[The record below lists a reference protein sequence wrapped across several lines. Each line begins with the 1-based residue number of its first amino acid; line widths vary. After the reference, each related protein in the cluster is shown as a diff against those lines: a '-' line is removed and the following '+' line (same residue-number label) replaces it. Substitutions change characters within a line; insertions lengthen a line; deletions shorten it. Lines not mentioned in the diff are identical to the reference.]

1 LASPSRLSR
10 PLAATAGGSL
20 VVCVAVYALGP
31 ADRWYREVIAD
42 ASWTWSALLAVVCC
56 ALAARRA
63 QGEERRAWRWIAI
76 GCASFL
82 LGQLVWNYYELWRHV
97 RPPYP
102 SLADLGF
109 LGIYPCFIVAV
120 LDLLGLQPDRH
131 PDPEVALDAGLV
143 TFTAAALAYEFLLAP
158 ILQTGEAVLP
168 VATSVAWASGGVA
181 VLWAILRQ
189 MVRRRGF
196 PVGTAGL
203 LTVGLVIFCATNLV
217 YARVSLR
224 GTFAS
229 GGVLDLGWDA
239 GLLLIAAA
247 AALAPEQWSTSDDT
261 ARGLSSD
268 ATRAIAV
275 LVAVAGI
282 AVLAIVGAARPQAS
296 AVTAIWVAV
305 GIAILGARFVYALRS
320 ERGYAR
326 LLEREV
332 AAQTRSLLDSLA
344 ATGAAERNL
353 RLVMEAVPDALVV
366 LDPDGRT
373 LEMNSAARAMFAAQ
387 PEASPERSLF
397 DTLDPEG
404 LAIARQNLDAAL
416 QGEVRTFELSFRREA
431 GRRGTG
437 AVLYAPVRDGPRV
450 SKVLALIRDVT
461 DQKRRESQLQQAEK
475 LGAIGQLVSG
485 VAHEI
490 NNPAAIIS
498 GSAQTMLLDDLKPEH
513 REMAQMI
520 YDEATRI
527 GRITQNLLAFA
538 RAGGKER
545 TLIDLN
551 DIVRRTVA
559 LRAYHLSTVNVAVIL
574 DLDPTHPKIWS
585 NASELQQML
594 LNLVINAE
602 QAVLTVEPP
611 RTITVRSRASERDV
625 RLEVADNGPGV
636 PLEIRNRVFDPFFT
650 TKPEGVGTGLGLSI
664 CYGIVR
670 DHGGRIW
677 VEPEPGQGA
686 RFLVELPRDPRTHAR
701 PASETRIS
709 GVQERRLNV
718 LLVEDETGLR
728 NALLHFLARRGIDAT
743 AAGDG
748 AEALR
753 VLKQQ
758 SFDVIVSDV
767 RMPGMNGRDFLRQL
781 RIDRPELVSRVI
793 FSTGDAHDDDTA
805 ALIRESGAPTVSKPF
820 DLMSLE
826 RLVRE
831 VALRP
836 SVASTAPP
844 MTRA

>member
-1 LASPSRLSR
+1 VGSFVICI
-10 PLAATAGGSL
+10 AA
-20 VVCVAVYALGP
+20 YAFGP
-31 ADRWYREVIAD
+31 RDSWYREVIAD
-42 ASWTWSALLAVVCC
+42 VAWTWCALLAAVSS
-56 ALAARRA
+56 ARAARRA
-63 QGEERRAWRWIAI
+63 QDEERRAWRWIAV
-76 GCASFL
+76 GCTSFL
-82 LGQLVWNYYELWRHV
+82 FGQMVWNYYEIV
-97 RPPYP
+97 RGVQPPYP

-109 LGIYPCFIVAV
+109 LGIYPCFFVAMQ
-120 LDLLGLQPDRH
+120 DLLRLQPSRH
-131 PDPEVALDAGLV
+131 TDPEVALDAGLV
-143 TFTAAALAYEFLLAP
+143 TFTAAALAYQFLLEP
-158 ILQTGEAVLP
+158 IFQTGAGALP
-168 VATSVAWASGGVA
+168 IATSVAWACGGVA
-181 VLWAILRQ
+181 VLWGVLRQ

-203 LTVGLVIFCATNLV
+203 LTVGLVVICITNLL
-217 YARVSLR
+217 YARFSLR
-224 GTFAS
+224 GTHS
-229 GGVLDLGWDA
+229 WGGALDLGWDA
-239 GLLLIAAA
+239 GLLLIAGA
-247 AALAPEQWSTSDDT
+247 AALAPGAWRGSDGD
-261 ARGLSSD
+261 ARSLSSD

-275 LVAVAGI
+275 LIAVGGI
-282 AVLAIVGAARPQAS
+282 AVLAIVAAARPQGSGVA
-296 AVTAIWVAV
+296 AMWVAA
-305 GIAILGARFVYALRS
+305 GIAILGIRFFYALRS
-320 ERGYAR
+320 ERGYNR

-366 LDPDGRT
+366 LDRDGRSV
-373 LEMNSAARAMFAAQ
+373 EMNSAARTMFAAQ
-387 PEASPERSLF
+387 PEGGPERSLF
-397 DTLDPEG
+397 DALDADG
-404 LAIARQNLDAAL
+404 VAIARQNLDAAL
-416 QGEVRTFELSFRREA
+416 QGEVRTFELSFRREV

-437 AVLYAPVRDGPRV
+437 AVLYAPVRDGQRV

-475 LGAIGQLVSG
+475 LGALGQLVSG

-498 GSAQTMLLDDLKPEH
+498 GSAQTLLLDDLKPEH

-545 TLIDLN
+545 TLVDLN

-559 LRAYHLSTVNVAVIL
+559 LRAYHLSTVNVVVTL

-611 RTITVRSRASERDV
+611 RTITIRSRASERDA

-636 PLEIRNRVFDPFFT
+636 PPEIRSRVFDPFFT
-650 TKPEGVGTGLGLSI
+650 TKAEGLGTGLGLSI
-664 CYGIVR
+664 CYGIAR

-686 RFLVELPRDPRTHAR
+686 RFLVELPCDPRAQAR
-701 PASETRIS
+701 PASETRIP
-709 GVQERRLNV
+709 GAPERRLNV
-718 LLVEDETGLR
+718 LIVEDEAGLR
-728 NALLHFLARRGIDAT
+728 NALLQFLGRRGIDAL
-743 AAGDG
+743 AVGDG

-753 VLKQQ
+753 TLKQQ

-767 RMPGMNGRDFLRQL
+767 HMPGMSGRDFLGRL
-781 RIDRPELVSRVI
+781 RVERPELLSRLI
-793 FSTGDAHDDDTA
+793 FSTGYALEDDNVA
-805 ALIRESGAPTVSKPF
+805 MIRESGAPTVSKPF
-820 DLMSLE
+820 DLKLLE
-826 RLVRE
+826 RLIRE
-831 VALRP
+831 VAMR
-836 SVASTAPP
+836 
-844 MTRA
+844 TRDA

>member
-1 LASPSRLSR
+1 LEVALASPSRLSR
-10 PLAATAGGSL
+10 PLAATAVVSL
-20 VVCVAVYALGP
+20 VVCVAAYAFSP
-31 ADRWYREVIAD
+31 ADRWSRAVIAD
-42 ASWTWSALLAVVCC
+42 ASWTWSALLAIACC
-56 ALAARRA
+56 AFAARRA
-63 QGEERRAWRWIAI
+63 EGEERRAWRWIAL
-76 GCASFL
+76 GCGSFL
-82 LGQLVWNYYELWRHV
+82 LGQLAWSYYELWRRV
-97 RPPYP
+97 PPPYP

-109 LGIYPCFIVAV
+109 LGIYPCLIVAV
-120 LDLLGLQPDRH
+120 QDLLHLQPHRH

-143 TFTAAALAYEFLLAP
+143 TFTTAALGYEFLLSP
-158 ILQTGEAVLP
+158 ILQAGGGVLP
-168 VATSVAWASGGVA
+168 VATSVAWACGGVA
-181 VLWAILRQ
+181 VLWVILRQ

-196 PVGTAGL
+196 PIGTAGL
-203 LTVGLVIFCATNLV
+203 LTVGLVVFCATNPL
-217 YARVSLR
+217 YARLSLL
-224 GTFAS
+224 GTFMS
-229 GGVLDLGWDA
+229 GAVLDLGWVA

-247 AALAPEQWSTSDDT
+247 AALAPESWRASDGS

-268 ATRAIAV
+268 TTRAIAV

-282 AVLAIVGAARPQAS
+282 AVLALSGATRPGAG
-296 AVTAIWVAV
+296 AKTALWVAV
-305 GIAILGARFVYALRS
+305 GIAILGARFFFALRS

-344 ATGAAERNL
+344 ATGTAERNL

-366 LDPDGRT
+366 LDPQGRS
-373 LEMNSAARAMFAAQ
+373 LEMNTAARAMFAAKTDGDGAQ
-387 PEASPERSLF
+387 RSLF
-397 DTLDPEG
+397 DVLDAEG
-404 LAIARQNLDAAL
+404 LGIARQNLDAAFL
-416 QGEVRTFELSFRREA
+416 GEVRTFELTFPRP

-437 AVLYAPVRDGPRV
+437 AVLYAPVRDGERV

-498 GSAQTMLLDDLKPEH
+498 GSAQTMLLDDLKPDH

-538 RAGGKER
+538 RAGSKER

-559 LRAYHLSTVNVAVIL
+559 LRSYHLTTVNVTVTL
-574 DLDPTHPKIWS
+574 DLDPSNPKIWS

-611 RTITVRSRASERDV
+611 RTITVRSRGSERDV

-636 PLEIRNRVFDPFFT
+636 PAEIRNRIFDPFFT
-650 TKPEGVGTGLGLSI
+650 TKAEGVGAGLGLST
-664 CYGIVR
+664 CYGIAR

-677 VEPEPGQGA
+677 VEPESGRGA
-686 RFLVELPRDPRTHAR
+686 RFLVELPRDPRAQDR
-701 PASETRIS
+701 PASETRLP
-709 GVQERRLNV
+709 GAPERRLNV
-718 LLVEDETGLR
+718 LILEDEAGLR
-728 NALLHFLARRGIDAT
+728 NAMLHFLARRGMDAT
-743 AAGDG
+743 AVGEG
-748 AEALR
+748 ADALR
-753 VLKQQ
+753 ALKQQ

-767 RMPGMNGRDFLRQL
+767 RMPGMNGRDFLAQL
-781 RIDRPELVSRVI
+781 RVHRPELLSRLI
-793 FSTGDAHDDDTA
+793 FSTGDALEAETA
-805 ALIRESGAPTVSKPF
+805 ALIQDSGTPTVSKPF
-820 DLMSLE
+820 DLATLE
-826 RLVRE
+826 RLIRE
-831 VALRP
+831 VALR
-836 SVASTAPP
+836 APV
-844 MTRA
+844 T

>member
-1 LASPSRLSR
+1 M
-10 PLAATAGGSL
+10 
-20 VVCVAVYALGP
+20 V
-31 ADRWYREVIAD
+31 
-42 ASWTWSALLAVVCC
+42 
-56 ALAARRA
+56 AARRA
-63 QGEERRAWRWIAI
+63 KGEERRAWHWIAV
-76 GCASFL
+76 GCGSFL
-82 LGQLVWNYYELWRHV
+82 LGQMVWNYYELWLRM

-109 LGIYPCFIVAV
+109 LGIYPCFILAMR
-120 LDLLGLQPDRH
+120 DLFHPLPDRRT
-131 PDPEVALDAGLV
+131 DPEVALDAGLV
-143 TFTAAALAYEFLLAP
+143 TFTAAALAYEFLLDP
-158 ILQTGEAVLP
+158 ILRTGGGVLP
-168 VATSVAWASGGVA
+168 ITTSVAWACGGVA
-181 VLWAILRQ
+181 VLWVILRQ

-196 PVGTAGL
+196 AVATAGL
-203 LTVGLVIFCATNLV
+203 LTVGLVVFCATNLL
-217 YARVSLR
+217 YARVSLL

-247 AALAPEQWSTSDDT
+247 AALAPQSWTSSDGT
-261 ARGLSSD
+261 ARSLSSD
-268 ATRAIAV
+268 ATRATAV
-275 LVAVAGI
+275 LIAVAGI
-282 AVLAIVGAARPQAS
+282 AVLAIVGAARPEAS
-296 AVTAIWVAV
+296 VVTAVWVAV

-320 ERGYAR
+320 ERGYNR

-366 LDPDGRT
+366 LDPDGRS

-387 PEASPERSLF
+387 PEAGSQRSLF
-397 DTLDPEG
+397 DALDQEG
-404 LAIARQNLDAAL
+404 VTIARQNLDAAL
-416 QGEVRTFELSFRREA
+416 QGEVRTFEVSFPRTA

-498 GSAQTMLLDDLKPEH
+498 GSAQTMLLDELKPDH
-513 REMAQMI
+513 REMIQTI

-559 LRAYHLSTVNVAVIL
+559 LRAYHLSTVDVAVTL
-574 DLDPTHPKIWS
+574 DLDPTNPKIWS
-585 NASELQQML
+585 NASELQQLL

-602 QAVLTVEPP
+602 QAVLTVAAP
-611 RTITVRSRASERDV
+611 RTIAVRSLAGERNV

-636 PLEIRNRVFDPFFT
+636 PPEIRNRIFDPFFT
-650 TKPEGVGTGLGLSI
+650 TKDEGVGTGLGLSI

-677 VEPEPGQGA
+677 VEPEASQGA
-686 RFLVELPRDPRTHAR
+686 KFLIELPRDPRAQAR
-701 PASETRIS
+701 AASETRLP
-709 GVQERRLNV
+709 GEPERRLNV
-718 LLVEDETGLR
+718 LLVEDEMGLR
-728 NALLHFLARRGIDAT
+728 NALLHFLSRRSINAT
-743 AAGDG
+743 AVGDG
-748 AEALR
+748 TEALR

-767 RMPGMNGRDFLRQL
+767 RMPGMSGREFLERL
-781 RIDRPELVSRVI
+781 RVERPELAARLI
-793 FSTGDAHDDDTA
+793 FTTGDALEGDTA
-805 ALIRESGAPTVSKPF
+805 ALIQESRAPTLSKPF
-820 DLMSLE
+820 DLNSLE
-826 RLVRE
+826 RLIRD
-831 VALRP
+831 VAMRP
-836 SVASTAPP
+836 VPA
-844 MTRA
+844 